1 MGKPYVEPEDYI
13 PEELRKEY
21 KLGEYNEDV
30 EQEEPEHGTSKG
42 GYDYEE

>member
-1 MGKPYVEPEDYI
+1 MRKPYVEPEDYI
-13 PEELRKEY
+13 PEELRKKY

-30 EQEEPEHGTSKG
+30 EQEEPEQETSEG